1 MTESDE
7 IEEILYEAF
16 DLGIRDLVIDGAREL
31 LKKNKKIR
39 KSLAYQQS
47 FNKYKTQLDTQIG
60 SEGIMGK
67 ITPSEK

>member
-16 DLGIRDLVIDGAREL
+16 NLGIRDLVIDGAREL
-31 LKKNKKIR
+31 LQNNKKIR

-47 FNKYKTQLDTQIG
+47 FNKYKTQLNTQIG
-60 SEGIMGK
+60 SEGTMGK

>member
-31 LKKNKKIR
+31 LENNKKIR

-60 SEGIMGK
+60 SEGTMGK

>member
-31 LKKNKKIR
+31 IENNKKIR

-60 SEGIMGK
+60 SEGTMGK